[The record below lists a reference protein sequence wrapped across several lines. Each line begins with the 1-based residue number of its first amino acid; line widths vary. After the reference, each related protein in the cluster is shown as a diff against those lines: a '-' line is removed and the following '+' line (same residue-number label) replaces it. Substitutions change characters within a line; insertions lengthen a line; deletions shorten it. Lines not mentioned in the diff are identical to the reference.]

1 MCSAERVIIAKLTL
15 VGIQLMKVAN
25 QMIKFS
31 LIIPTYNRPDLL
43 EVALEHIAK
52 ARVPD
57 DLSVTVIVSDNNS
70 TPLKQEA
77 NRAALLRYPE
87 LKSVYL
93 LATQQGR
100 SHALNFA
107 LAHTDDEYLGFVDDD
122 EKIDPAWF
130 EVAATYMRRGDVD
143 FIGGPYKPDW
153 QSPPPAWLPMHI
165 GAYRAVLGWIEQT
178 DRAQPFEDF
187 GGSICGG
194 NCIVR
199 RSALLEAGGF
209 ATHIGR
215 SKGNLMGGED
225 DELHRNLVLKGF
237 HGIYDPALIIYHF
250 IPNTR
255 MTRAYHL
262 RWSFWSGASHGV
274 RLQWLPPEP
283 VPMLFGLP
291 RYRYTKAVAGLMRY
305 ASCLVSRASHS
316 KSRGFAGLMDA
327 TFLLGTLYGKLIFA
341 RRTRSQP
348 VSAVATLPPASN
360 V

>member
-1 MCSAERVIIAKLTL
+1 
-15 VGIQLMKVAN
+15 
-25 QMIKFS
+25 
-31 LIIPTYNRPDLL
+31 
-43 EVALEHIAK
+43 
-52 ARVPD
+52 
-57 DLSVTVIVSDNNS
+57 VIVSDNNS
-70 TPLKQEA
+70 TPLNQEA

-130 EVAATYMRRGDVD
+130 EVAAGYMRQGDID
-143 FIGGPYKPDW
+143 FFGGPYKPDW
-153 QSPPPAWLPMHI
+153 ESPPPAWLPMHI

-237 HGIYDPALIIYHF
+237 HGMYDPALIIYHF
-250 IPNTR
+250 IPNSR
-255 MTRAYHL
+255 MTRSYHL
-262 RWSFWSGASHGV
+262 RWSFWSGASNGV

-283 VPMLFGLP
+283 VPMLLGLP
-291 RYRYTKAVAGLMRY
+291 RYRFSNAATGLLRF
-305 ASCLVSRASHS
+305 ARFFVSRAPHS
-316 KSRGFAGLMDA
+316 KSRSFTGLMDA
-327 TFLLGTLYGKLIFA
+327 IYLVGTVYGKLVLA
-341 RRTRSQP
+341 KKAGRQRLMTAAAP
-348 VSAVATLPPASN
+348 AHPPASH